1 MNEEILLVADSV
13 SNEKDLPRETIFEAI
28 EFALASA
35 AKKRYKEEVNILVD
49 IDQSTGDYQ
58 TFRYKDVVDFENYED
73 SELHILVDSDF
84 AEENDLKVGD
94 KFKEQVENAEF
105 GRIAAQAA
113 KQVIVQKVRDAERL
127 EIIKRFRPSLGQLV
141 SGSVKKV
148 TREFIIVDLG
158 DNAEASLPRK
168 DLIQGEIYR
177 VGDRIKGIL
186 EESVRENR
194 GPQLVLSRSS
204 KEMVSELFKLE
215 VPEIA
220 EEVIEIRAVAREA
233 GARTKIAV
241 KTNDARIDPVGACVG
256 MRGSRVQAVSNE
268 LGNERIDIVVWEDDQ
283 AKLLVNT
290 LAPAEILSIVMDDE
304 NQSMEVVVKDENLAL
319 AIGKSGQNIR
329 LTSELLGW
337 QIQIKGESSGE
348 KDTEI
353 SKLIEYLGVDRNLA
367 SKLIENNLDTVQK
380 ISESKIEDF
389 AGIDGLEEEVISTL
403 IERAEESL
411 LEIALLELDED
422 ETEEETEEKRKT
434 EETKIKAKSAE
445 DEFKVALKQ
454 EIGQGLTD
462 VKREKDRVIITV
474 GSAGAFRSG
483 SAELTENAKKIMKK
497 IAKVSEKGSGQI
509 NVSGHT
515 DNVPLIF
522 GGQYRDNWDL
532 AAARAS
538 SVVQSI
544 SKSGDIPL
552 DRLMAIS
559 YGESKPLASNNDAPG
574 RSKNRRIEIEIKY

>member
-1 MNEEILLVADSV
+1 
-13 SNEKDLPRETIFEAI
+13 
-28 EFALASA
+28 
-35 AKKRYKEEVNILVD
+35 
-49 IDQSTGDYQ
+49 
-58 TFRYKDVVDFENYED
+58 
-73 SELHILVDSDF
+73 
-84 AEENDLKVGD
+84 
-94 KFKEQVENAEF
+94 
-105 GRIAAQAA
+105 
-113 KQVIVQKVRDAERL
+113 
-127 EIIKRFRPSLGQLV
+127 
-141 SGSVKKV
+141 
-148 TREFIIVDLG
+148 
-158 DNAEASLPRK
+158 
-168 DLIQGEIYR
+168 
-177 VGDRIKGIL
+177 
-186 EESVRENR
+186 
-194 GPQLVLSRSS
+194 
-204 KEMVSELFKLE
+204 MVSELFKLE

-348 KDTEI
+348 EDKEI

-422 ETEEETEEKRKT
+422 ETEEETKEARKLELSDGFSEEELELLVKN
-434 EETKIKAKSAE
+434 
-445 DEFKVALKQ
+445 
-454 EIGQGLTD
+454 EILTVENLAD
-462 VKREKDRVIITV
+462 LATD
-474 GSAGAFRSG
+474 
-483 SAELTENAKKIMKK
+483 ELTEIFEIDEERAAKLIM
-497 IAKVSEKGSGQI
+497 S
-509 NVSGHT
+509 
-515 DNVPLIF
+515 
-522 GGQYRDNWDL
+522 
-532 AAARAS
+532 AREEWLE
-538 SVVQSI
+538 
-544 SKSGDIPL
+544 D
-552 DRLMAIS
+552 
-559 YGESKPLASNNDAPG
+559 
-574 RSKNRRIEIEIKY
+574 

>member
-1 MNEEILLVADSV
+1 
-13 SNEKDLPRETIFEAI
+13 
-28 EFALASA
+28 
-35 AKKRYKEEVNILVD
+35 
-49 IDQSTGDYQ
+49 
-58 TFRYKDVVDFENYED
+58 
-73 SELHILVDSDF
+73 
-84 AEENDLKVGD
+84 
-94 KFKEQVENAEF
+94 
-105 GRIAAQAA
+105 
-113 KQVIVQKVRDAERL
+113 
-127 EIIKRFRPSLGQLV
+127 
-141 SGSVKKV
+141 
-148 TREFIIVDLG
+148 
-158 DNAEASLPRK
+158 
-168 DLIQGEIYR
+168 
-177 VGDRIKGIL
+177 
-186 EESVRENR
+186 
-194 GPQLVLSRSS
+194 
-204 KEMVSELFKLE
+204 MVSELFKLE

-319 AIGKSGQNIR
+319 AIDKNGQNIR

-348 KDTEI
+348 EDTEI

-422 ETEEETEEKRKT
+422 ETEEETKEPRKLELSDGFSEE
-434 EETKIKAKSAE
+434 E
-445 DEFKVALKQ
+445 LKLLVKN
-454 EIGQGLTD
+454 EILTVENLAD
-462 VKREKDRVIITV
+462 LATD
-474 GSAGAFRSG
+474 
-483 SAELTENAKKIMKK
+483 ELTEIFEIDEERAAKLIM
-497 IAKVSEKGSGQI
+497 S
-509 NVSGHT
+509 
-515 DNVPLIF
+515 
-522 GGQYRDNWDL
+522 
-532 AAARAS
+532 AREEWLE
-538 SVVQSI
+538 
-544 SKSGDIPL
+544 D
-552 DRLMAIS
+552 
-559 YGESKPLASNNDAPG
+559 
-574 RSKNRRIEIEIKY
+574 

>member
-1 MNEEILLVADSV
+1 M
-13 SNEKDLPRETIFEAI
+13 ETESKAF
-28 EFALASA
+28 
-35 AKKRYKEEVNILVD
+35 
-49 IDQSTGDYQ
+49 
-58 TFRYKDVVDFENYED
+58 
-73 SELHILVDSDF
+73 
-84 AEENDLKVGD
+84 
-94 KFKEQVENAEF
+94 
-105 GRIAAQAA
+105 
-113 KQVIVQKVRDAERL
+113 
-127 EIIKRFRPSLGQLV
+127 
-141 SGSVKKV
+141 
-148 TREFIIVDLG
+148 
-158 DNAEASLPRK
+158 
-168 DLIQGEIYR
+168 
-177 VGDRIKGIL
+177 L
-186 EESVRENR
+186 EESIRENR

-348 KDTEI
+348 EDTEI

-422 ETEEETEEKRKT
+422 ETEEETKEARKLELSDGFSEEELELLVKN
-434 EETKIKAKSAE
+434 
-445 DEFKVALKQ
+445 
-454 EIGQGLTD
+454 EILTVENLAD
-462 VKREKDRVIITV
+462 LATD
-474 GSAGAFRSG
+474 
-483 SAELTENAKKIMKK
+483 ELTEIFEIDEERAAKLIM
-497 IAKVSEKGSGQI
+497 S
-509 NVSGHT
+509 
-515 DNVPLIF
+515 
-522 GGQYRDNWDL
+522 
-532 AAARAS
+532 AREEWLE
-538 SVVQSI
+538 
-544 SKSGDIPL
+544 D
-552 DRLMAIS
+552 
-559 YGESKPLASNNDAPG
+559 
-574 RSKNRRIEIEIKY
+574 

>member
-13 SNEKDLPRETIFEAI
+13 SNEKDLPKETIFEAI

-35 AKKRYKEEVNILVD
+35 VKKRYKEEVNILVD
-49 IDQSTGDYQ
+49 INQTTGDYES
-58 TFRYKDVVDFENYED
+58 FRYKDVVDFENYED
-73 SELHILVDSDF
+73 SEVHILVDSDF
-84 AEENDLKVGD
+84 AEENELKVGD
-94 KFKEQVENAEF
+94 IFKEQVENADF

-158 DNAEASLPRK
+158 DGAEASLPRK

-186 EESVRENR
+186 EESIRENR

-290 LAPAEILSIVMDDE
+290 LSPAEILSIVMDDE

-319 AIGKSGQNIR
+319 AIGKNGQNIR

-337 QIQIKGESSGE
+337 QIQIKGESSNE
-348 KDTEI
+348 DNPEA

-367 SKLIENNLDTVQK
+367 AKLIESGFETVQK
-380 ISESKIEDF
+380 ISESKVEDF
-389 AGIDGLEEEVISTL
+389 SDIEGFDEDIISTI

-411 LEIALLELDED
+411 MEIALLELDED
-422 ETEEETEEKRKT
+422 DSDSISSKEARIIEAKDGFTEEE
-434 EETKIKAKSAE
+434 IKLLSE
-445 DEFKVALKQ
+445 N
-454 EIGQGLTD
+454 EITTIENLADLATD
-462 VKREKDRVIITV
+462 
-474 GSAGAFRSG
+474 
-483 SAELTENAKKIMKK
+483 ELTEVLSIDDDKAAKIYETVIKKVPYISNLLLEIGFRSVKI
-497 IAKVSEKGSGQI
+497 
-509 NVSGHT
+509 
-515 DNVPLIF
+515 
-522 GGQYRDNWDL
+522 Y
-532 AAARAS
+532 
-538 SVVQSI
+538 
-544 SKSGDIPL
+544 
-552 DRLMAIS
+552 
-559 YGESKPLASNNDAPG
+559 
-574 RSKNRRIEIEIKY
+574 